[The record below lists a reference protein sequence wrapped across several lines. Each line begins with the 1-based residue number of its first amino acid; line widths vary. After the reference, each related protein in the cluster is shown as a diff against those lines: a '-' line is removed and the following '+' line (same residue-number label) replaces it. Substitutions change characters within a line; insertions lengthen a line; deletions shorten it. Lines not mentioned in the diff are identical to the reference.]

1 MHLKNAV
8 KIEIHD
14 SGQGVCQ
21 DLLMVLI
28 AMTMGSVSILCCTSS
43 LSKLTDFSYVME
55 AVIHASFHWMLNV

>member
-1 MHLKNAV
+1 
-8 KIEIHD
+8 
-14 SGQGVCQ
+14 
-21 DLLMVLI
+21 MVLI